1 MAILRVVRL
10 CLPGPRLAIPHGL
23 TALPLL
29 AGRSWVPG
37 GRVFRPYWRRHRAGS
52 VTGKDPSKELH
63 AMTSHVSDVMT
74 RNVIALRRHAEFKEI
89 LQVLR
94 ARQFSAFPVLD
105 EDDRV
110 VGVVSEEDLLVREA
124 YSEPERARRGFRHRS
139 DRVKATSLTAG
150 ELMSKP
156 AITIGPEASV
166 AEAASLLHARHVR
179 RLPVVTRDG
188 HLAGIVSRTDL
199 LGVYDRPDENIRQ
212 EIVCQV
218 IGSEFMLEK
227 LAFTVTVAAGIVT
240 VSGPVES
247 EAVALSLLDDI
258 RNVAGVVAVRDRLH
272 YPQAWT
278 AGLAWPVQLASE
290 PDSRKLN
297 SRKLNSRKETRRV

>member
-1 MAILRVVRL
+1 
-10 CLPGPRLAIPHGL
+10 
-23 TALPLL
+23 
-29 AGRSWVPG
+29 
-37 GRVFRPYWRRHRAGS
+37 
-52 VTGKDPSKELH
+52 
-63 AMTSHVSDVMT
+63 MTSHVSDVMT
-74 RNVIALRRHAEFKEI
+74 RNVIALRRHAEYKDI

-110 VGVVSEEDLLVREA
+110 VGVVTEDDLLVKEA
-124 YSEPERARRGFRHRS
+124 CSEPEPLAPRGFRHRG
-139 DRVKATSLTAG
+139 DRPKAAGLTAA

-166 AEAASLLHARHVR
+166 AEAASLMHARHVR

-199 LGVYDRPDENIRQ
+199 LGVYDRPDENIRH
-212 EIVCQV
+212 EIVCEV

-227 LAFTVTVAAGIVT
+227 LAFTVMVAAGIVT

-247 EAVALSLLDDI
+247 EAVALSLLDAI
-258 RNVAGVVAVRDRLH
+258 RNVPGVVAVRDRLH

-278 AGLAWPVQLASE
+278 AGLAWPAQLASDWPHE
-290 PDSRKLN
+290 SRAHERHPRSLSVKPLRKIEGGFAGGPRLW
-297 SRKLNSRKETRRV
+297 SRRRGCGS